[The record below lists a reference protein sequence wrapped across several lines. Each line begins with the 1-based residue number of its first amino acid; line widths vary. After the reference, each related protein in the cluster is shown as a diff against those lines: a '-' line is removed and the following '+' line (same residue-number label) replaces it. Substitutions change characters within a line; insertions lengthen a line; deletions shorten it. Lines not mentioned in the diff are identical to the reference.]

1 MHFCKPGV
9 TADVRSYSSVLK
21 AKSRLQFLSY
31 TIALLA
37 HHSPQDLA
45 TFINISKPAITS
57 HADRALIVQAFASTS
72 NLQEAWNW
80 ARRPLDPKEPVIE
93 TPKAD
98 ESVMSEEPLIEEE
111 ETPISKE
118 ELVHSILN
126 VAFGGRPR

>member
-9 TADVRSYSSVLK
+9 TADVRSCSSVLK
-21 AKSRLQFLSY
+21 ANTTLQFLSY

-57 HADRALIVQAFASTS
+57 HADRALIVQAFAATS
-72 NLQEAWNW
+72 NLQEAWLW

-98 ESVMSEEPLIEEE
+98 ESIMSEEPMVEEE
-111 ETPISKE
+111 EAPISKE
-118 ELVHSILN
+118 ELIRTILN
-126 VAFGGRPR
+126 VAFGGRSR